1 LKALLVKYSL
11 QYQERG
17 WTTTVDTV
25 TNPPRQRNPAQVL
38 CKDRSI
44 TTTKFDILDC
54 PDIFTIVKIEDQGE
68 KVREIDVVTKYS
80 LVIACLAVTV
90 SNASAQDAAK
100 GEQIFKQCMTCH
112 RIGPDAKNLIGP
124 VLTGVIGRQSG
135 TAPGFAYS
143 ALNKAA
149 GENGL
154 VWSNDLIMQYLPDPN
169 AFLKKFLTDK
179 GKPELATGVT
189 KMTFHLSDEQQRKD
203 VIAYID
209 TFSEKKN

>member
-1 LKALLVKYSL
+1 MVVRK
-11 QYQERG
+11 
-17 WTTTVDTV
+17 
-25 TNPPRQRNPAQVL
+25 
-38 CKDRSI
+38 
-44 TTTKFDILDC
+44 
-54 PDIFTIVKIEDQGE
+54 FTILT
-68 KVREIDVVTKYS
+68 VV
-80 LVIACLAVTV
+80 AAAVTLPGV
-90 SNASAQDAAK
+90 ASAQDAAGGDPAK

-154 VWSNDLIMQYLPDPN
+154 VWSNDLIFEYLPDPN

-179 GKPELATGVT
+179 GKADLAVGST
-189 KMTFHLSDEQQRKD
+189 KMAFHLTDEQARKD

-209 TFSEKKN
+209 KFSEKKE